1 MSYAA
6 RLARAACLIVFK
18 LWREGGREGRR
29 SETLMGAVGEGKTA
43 GRASLWPSNKGP
55 KALNG
60 NTFNIPF
67 LSIFHS
73 LSPYTLFALSSL
85 FPCLSLSFFLSFF
98 SSFPSLCPPACPVN
112 GFKSSEEQ
120 LVPQSPQIAELS
132 SALGWFCHSGSA
144 LRMLPLESPGPF
156 RAGFPNLWPAGVVG
170 FICPPRFMKN
180 NNCWT

>member
-1 MSYAA
+1 MPQG
-6 RLARAACLIVFK
+6 
-18 LWREGGREGRR
+18 WRGQPVWLYLNYGGREGGMAIWN
-29 SETLMGAVGEGKTA
+29 SNGSSVWGEDSRTRFIK
-43 GRASLWPSNKGP
+43 SNKGP